1 MADKYKLFGTYRAIL
16 ALFVVFEHFLPAFAP
31 KDWEFINSVIWGRI
45 GVLLFFVVSGFV
57 IADACDSFYKN
68 RPLAFLKNRFWRIYP
83 PYILALFLSIIIQ
96 YLLSYLQAKAI
107 LPAQPEPPY
116 YARIPDKL
124 VLLKNLVAPFDT
136 DIPNGLEHYT
146 IYVRYIWAVVVEIQF
161 YLFMAAVVLLRI
173 PLLMAVIAAL
183 SIYFY
188 SMYYNL
194 PSQLVVVGSIP
205 YFLLGILMYVL
216 TLRKNKTN
224 IWLVLLTAFVAY
236 LTINNFCMGSNKK
249 FDVVLTTVIFSAMLV
264 VLYIL
269 SHINSNNL
277 LIKKI
282 DSLLGNIS
290 YPLYLNHY
298 IVEIAIV
305 GLLPRSSTT
314 FICGIVIV
322 LAFSYAA
329 YISVEPFTKRIR
341 NKVRGYALN

>member
-1 MADKYKLFGTYRAIL
+1 
-16 ALFVVFEHFLPAFAP
+16 
-31 KDWEFINSVIWGRI
+31 
-45 GVLLFFVVSGFV
+45 
-57 IADACDSFYKN
+57 
-68 RPLAFLKNRFWRIYP
+68 
-83 PYILALFLSIIIQ
+83 
-96 YLLSYLQAKAI
+96 
-107 LPAQPEPPY
+107 
-116 YARIPDKL
+116 
-124 VLLKNLVAPFDT
+124 
-136 DIPNGLEHYT
+136 
-146 IYVRYIWAVVVEIQF
+146 
-161 YLFMAAVVLLRI
+161 
-173 PLLMAVIAAL
+173 
-183 SIYFY
+183 
-188 SMYYNL
+188 MYYNL
-194 PSQLVVVGSIP
+194 PSQLVVVNSIP